1 MKNTELYRML
11 EIPDEVE
18 KQLINYGKSR
28 NVSIPNVIINK
39 ILKRDEWNEGIQEL
53 QELLEDDSDGIKIL
67 WELLNIISNYSYEEY
82 RKRNISNDI
91 C

>member
-39 ILKRDEWNEGIQEL
+39 ID
-53 QELLEDDSDGIKIL
+53 
-67 WELLNIISNYSYEEY
+67 
-82 RKRNISNDI
+82 RKSVV
-91 C
+91 